1 MPKGLSNLVPGA
13 EAALLASDPAYIV
26 SFDDLTYSLP
36 ILNDHHQVWVAEFAQ
51 LLLPKSP
58 KKGRAF
64 WLLWKGVRQLRR
76 LRPLPGAE
84 CGSVPVVLACP
95 HARVR

>member
-1 MPKGLSNLVPGA
+1 MPKGVSYLVPGA
-13 EAALLASDPAYIV
+13 EAALPASDPVYIV

-36 ILNDHHQVWVAEFAQ
+36 ILNDHRQVWVAEFAR

-64 WLLWKGVRQLRR
+64 WLLWEG
-76 LRPLPGAE
+76 G
-84 CGSVPVVLACP
+84 
-95 HARVR
+95 